1 MTVDFKRTPR
11 VAVLGCSHTDS
22 HIHWDSPERASPQR
36 MTWAVQ
42 LSQAFPRIQI
52 DCYARAGHGHDYQEL
67 CLKHIITQHQYDA
80 VIIQLTTEHR
90 GTVPLRTLDD
100 EAQFVSVNW
109 HKQNFTQYNLL
120 SPKIVY
126 SIGYMMEE
134 NKKRNDAWSTPSK
147 DWDSSK
153 SPIRD
158 IWQNHIIGNNYNS
171 YTTRTYCDM
180 LPYYAQLQPNLM
192 WFQWDAFSWQQGDQ
206 KGSVQNILDQHCSA
220 HDWAEKEL
228 NYMSS
233 DRYTL
238 KNDDHLNDEG
248 NARLLNDYILS
259 SKIGELLH
267 TLK

>member
-1 MTVDFKRTPR
+1 MAVNFNKKPR

-22 HIHWDSPERASPQR
+22 HIPWDISLPHPPSRR
-36 MTWAVQ
+36 TWAVQ
-42 LSQAFPRIQI
+42 LSEQFPAIQI

-67 CLKHIITQHQYDA
+67 CLKHIITQQCYDA

-100 EAQFVSVNW
+100 EARFVSVRW
-109 HKQNFTQYNLL
+109 PGKCFLQYNLM

-126 SIGYMMEE
+126 SIGYMRAE
-134 NKKRNDAWSTPSK
+134 NTYTDDEWNTPIK
-147 DWDSSK
+147 DLWE
-153 SPIRD
+153 
-158 IWQNHIIGNNYNS
+158 NHIIGNNYNS
-171 YTTRTYCDM
+171 FVTKTYCDM

-192 WFQWDAFSWQQGDQ
+192 WFQWTPFSWQQDDQ
-206 KGSVQNILDQHCSA
+206 KGAVQNIHDQHCSA
-220 HDWAEKEL
+220 HDWAENEL
-228 NYMSS
+228 NYIDS

-259 SKIGELLH
+259 SKIGAVLNQ
-267 TLK
+267 LK

>member
-1 MTVDFKRTPR
+1 
-11 VAVLGCSHTDS
+11 
-22 HIHWDSPERASPQR
+22 
-36 MTWAVQ
+36 
-42 LSQAFPRIQI
+42 
-52 DCYARAGHGHDYQEL
+52 
-67 CLKHIITQHQYDA
+67 
-80 VIIQLTTEHR
+80 
-90 GTVPLRTLDD
+90 
-100 EAQFVSVNW
+100 
-109 HKQNFTQYNLL
+109 
-120 SPKIVY
+120 
-126 SIGYMMEE
+126 
-134 NKKRNDAWSTPSK
+134 
-147 DWDSSK
+147 
-153 SPIRD
+153 
-158 IWQNHIIGNNYNS
+158 
-171 YTTRTYCDM
+171 M

-206 KGSVQNILDQHCSA
+206 KGAVQNILDQHCSA